1 MWGPRGSG
9 RGARAAPQRGT
20 RGRPRW
26 WAPDPA
32 SQTCLPIFGEWCSPG
47 RRAKCA
53 TAALTPAARL
63 LTSSFPVSARGDR
76 HPPRPPGGARPR
88 RWLSASLHNCD
99 ACRGLSAAERC
110 SVRAKA
116 AWPAAAGGGRRAG
129 GMTAEPWWPWLRSSA
144 RRLPRR
150 EKGRPGSPRPA
161 WVPRGRE
168 VWNRGKSS
176 LLNKNFFFFRLFK
189 NPKVPPP
196 HSCPHTRVR
205 QRALG

>member
-1 MWGPRGSG
+1 MGRHAPWGCGPVWGPRGSG

-88 RWLSASLHNCD
+88 RWLSASLDNCD

-144 RRLPRR
+144 RGVFPGGRR
-150 EKGRPGSPRPA
+150 GGLVLRGPPGCRAGERS
-161 WVPRGRE
+161 GTE
-168 VWNRGKSS
+168 GK
-176 LLNKNFFFFRLFK
+176 
-189 NPKVPPP
+189 V
-196 HSCPHTRVR
+196 VY
-205 QRALG
+205 